1 VASILVVEDDEQVR
15 VLVESF
21 LADEGHHTLSAST
34 AEEAIALLEGGAK
47 VDLLFVDI
55 TLHGDIHGGLTLA
68 QRVVEA
74 RPDLKVLYTTGRG
87 ITRNEGVIRAASGL
101 STEAIFRRPA
111 QKDVVYEFRDAVAR
125 SKLRTP
131 PKRPL
136 TARIIACR
144 PQAIVQVA
152 SLGLAASKP
161 RRGRRRDVRTDC
173 CSCCPPLL
181 VTSAQKGA
189 RQSGN
194 DRVLTA
200 ERRVP
205 YGLSFG

>member
-1 VASILVVEDDEQVR
+1 MASILVVEDDEQVR

-87 ITRNEGVIRAASGL
+87 ITDGMRALFVQRAAFP
-101 STEAIFRRPA
+101 TEAIFRRPA

-136 TARIIACR
+136 TARIIARR

-161 RRGRRRDVRTDC
+161 RRGRRRDVRTDW
-173 CSCCPPLL
+173 CSCGPPLL

-200 ERRVP
+200 ERRVRMA
-205 YGLSFG
+205 

>member
-1 VASILVVEDDEQVR
+1 LNVPWGFAVASILVVEDDEQVR

-87 ITRNEGVIRAASGL
+87 ITDGMRALFVQRAAFLPKPFSVDQL
-101 STEAIFRRPA
+101 KKTLFMNFEM
-111 QKDVVYEFRDAVAR
+111 R
-125 SKLRTP
+125 SP
-131 PKRPL
+131 
-136 TARIIACR
+136 
-144 PQAIVQVA
+144 
-152 SLGLAASKP
+152 
-161 RRGRRRDVRTDC
+161 
-173 CSCCPPLL
+173 
-181 VTSAQKGA
+181 GA
-189 RQSGN
+189 N
-194 DRVLTA
+194 
-200 ERRVP
+200 
-205 YGLSFG
+205 